1 VCGIYQLATRH
12 VLGYD
17 GAVKRRARTGEDE
30 TLQAYLREI
39 SAFPSLTAAEERH
52 LGRRIRR
59 HRDEHAFRRLVE
71 SNLRFVVGY
80 ARRYRG
86 LGVVF
91 LDLID
96 EANLGLMEAARRFD
110 PERNAEFISY
120 AQWWIR
126 QAIMHALADQGRVFA
141 VPRRFSPLTRGF
153 QGGELSS
160 GHRTAVPE
168 DGDEFRAHEDGAGL
182 FEDVAVRRAVID
194 QVRDVLYEL
203 SPRERE
209 VIQLRF
215 GLDGGDPLTVQEA
228 GRRLGVSRDRMRHL
242 EGHARRKLRRS
253 QKARELR
260 SSLN

>member
-1 VCGIYQLATRH
+1 VIRTHLVTRH

-17 GAVKRRARTGEDE
+17 DAVKKRARGAEDE

-39 SAFPSLTAAEERH
+39 STFPPLTSAEERH

-59 HRDEHAFRRLVE
+59 HRDQYAFRRLVE

-96 EANLGLMEAARRFD
+96 EANLGLMEAARRYD
-110 PERNAEFISY
+110 PERNFEFIAY

-141 VPRRFSPLTRGF
+141 VPRRTTPVARTL

-160 GHRTAVPE
+160 GHRTSFAE
-168 DGDEFRAHEDGAGL
+168 DGDQFRGCEPDAHL
-182 FEDVAVRRAVID
+182 FEDVAVRHAIID
-194 QVRDVLYEL
+194 QVRDVLFEL

-209 VIQLRF
+209 VMHLRF
-215 GLDGGDPLTVQEA
+215 GLDGGEPLTVQA
-228 GRRLGVSRDRMRHL
+228 TGLRLGVSRERVRQL

-253 QKARELR
+253 QKSRELR
-260 SSLN
+260 CSLN